1 MSYVVRR
8 EKGEIE
14 KRESRREKNGRG
26 SEEEMHN
33 TLYSYVKFNPH
44 TNAHQINSHTVM
56 LLNLLSGLLAAVT
69 PTVTG

>member
-1 MSYVVRR
+1 MVKR

-14 KRESRREKNGRG
+14 KGEKEKKGTHQCIINL
-26 SEEEMHN
+26 
-33 TLYSYVKFNPH
+33 TLDV
-44 TNAHQINSHTVM
+44 QINSHTVM

>member
-1 MSYVVRR
+1 MVRR

-14 KRESRREKNGRG
+14 KRESRREGYRG
-26 SEEEMHN
+26 SKGEMCN
-33 TLYSYVKFNPH
+33 TQCYVNIML
-44 TNAHQINSHTVM
+44 AQMNSHTVM

>member
-1 MSYVVRR
+1 MD
-8 EKGEIE
+8 
-14 KRESRREKNGRG
+14 SRREKKSRG

-33 TLYSYVKFNPH
+33 TLAVLNI
-44 TNAHQINSHTVM
+44 TLQNNAHQINSHTVM

>member
-1 MSYVVRR
+1 MVEEVR
-8 EKGEIE
+8 
-14 KRESRREKNGRG
+14 KRC
-26 SEEEMHN
+26 
-33 TLYSYVKFNPH
+33 TIPYSYVKFNPH